1 MRKRTNQIRADFQYN
16 ESGSLENN
24 FTKKIRLNLN
34 DLLRR
39 HHEEKKVDKKV
50 NVFILS
56 GVTTVAVVLFII
68 LSL

>member
-1 MRKRTNQIRADFQYN
+1 MRRRINQIRTYVQYN

-24 FTKKIRLNLN
+24 FTEKVRLNLN
-34 DLLRR
+34 DLLRKR
-39 HHEEKKVDKKV
+39 QEEKKVDKKA

-56 GVTTVAVVLFII
+56 GVTTVAVMLFII

>member
-1 MRKRTNQIRADFQYN
+1 MRRRTNQIRADIQYN
-16 ESGSLENN
+16 ESGSLENS
-24 FTKKIRLNLN
+24 FTQKVRLNLN

-39 HHEEKKVDKKV
+39 RQEEKKVDKKT

-68 LSL
+68 LNL